1 MKKIK
6 NYLINKRISNPFFSI
21 ITVVKN
27 DEKNISKT
35 IKSIINQ
42 SYKNYEYLIIDGKS
56 SDRTVE
62 KILKFKK
69 K

>member
-6 NYLINKRISNPFFSI
+6 NYLINKRINNPFFSI

-35 IKSIINQ
+35 IKSIISQ

-56 SDRTVE
+56 SDKTVE
-62 KILKFKK
+62 KILKF
-69 K
+69 